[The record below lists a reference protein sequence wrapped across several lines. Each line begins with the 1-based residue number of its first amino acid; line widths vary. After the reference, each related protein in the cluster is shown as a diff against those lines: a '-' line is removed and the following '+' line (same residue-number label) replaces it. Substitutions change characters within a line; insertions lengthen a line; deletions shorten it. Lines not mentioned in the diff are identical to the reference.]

1 MTLIFS
7 DKGEIL
13 SECED
18 EQSEQIDNNTVTIR
32 FYSDENGWK
41 FALAVKI
48 ERCIRFKPCLKT
60 DDYLSSKS
68 KCKLKAER
76 LINSWLT
83 KPQKKSM
90 AVLCCWTSSSLNY
103 HFMIKTL
110 INRRKNEKAN

>member
-1 MTLIFS
+1 MRKTMTLIFS

-68 KCKLKAER
+68 ECKLEAER

-83 KPQKKSM
+83 KQQKKI
-90 AVLCCWTSSSLNY
+90 Y
-103 HFMIKTL
+103 GRFML
-110 INRRKNEKAN
+110 LDFQQPELPFYD